1 MPTNINMLDME
12 RKQAFTEQ
20 KLCNA
25 CVFFGEECK
34 QCSCHVDRYS
44 QLYGTINH
52 LKSLTLSSR
61 ILFSQSLRRIKV

>member
-1 MPTNINMLDME
+1 MHANINMFDKE

-20 KLCNA
+20 KLYNA
-25 CVFFGEECK
+25 CVFFWEECK

-52 LKSLTLSSR
+52 LKSLTLSS
-61 ILFSQSLRRIKV
+61 